1 MATAITLCTPDRA
14 LEILAIFNDAIA
26 NTTALYDYR
35 ARTMADMEA
44 WFDGKA
50 RGGYPVLGAVDE
62 AGRLLGFGTFGQFR
76 ERPAYKY
83 TVEHSVY
90 VDRAA
95 RGRGIGRQLLAAV
108 IDRAREADYHCL
120 IGGIDAENAVSI
132 ALHTR
137 MGFEFAGRIRQAGF
151 KFGRWLDLD
160 FYQRVLDTPS
170 HPVDG

>member
-1 MATAITLCTPDRA
+1 MATSITRCTRSQAP
-14 LEILAIFNDAIA
+14 EILAIFNDAIA

-35 ARTMADMEA
+35 ARTMADMDA
-44 WFDGKA
+44 WFDLKERA
-50 RGGYPVLGAVDE
+50 GYPVLGAFDD
-62 AGRLLGFGTFGQFR
+62 AGGLQGFATYGQFR

-90 VDRAA
+90 VDRAV
-95 RGRGIGRQLLAAV
+95 RGRGIGRRLLADL
-108 IDRAREADYHCL
+108 IDLAQEADYHSL

-137 MGFEFAGRIRQAGF
+137 MGFERCGRIRQAGF

-160 FYQRVLDTPS
+160 FYQRLLQTPA